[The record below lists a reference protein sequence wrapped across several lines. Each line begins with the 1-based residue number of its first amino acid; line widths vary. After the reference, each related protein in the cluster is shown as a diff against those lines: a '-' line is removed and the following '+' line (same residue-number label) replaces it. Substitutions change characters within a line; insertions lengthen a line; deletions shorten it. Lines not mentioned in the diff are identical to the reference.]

1 MLPPDYRSVLI
12 DALRPPPGA
21 IFDRAVAL
29 TFTLDLE
36 SALVVP
42 LAFGAHA
49 ARETKDPLAIM
60 EAVRGCADRVDV
72 FCQAG
77 QVKVPKSGSDLL
89 AFLEPMIHPVH
100 RPRSGL
106 LYHPKLW
113 AVRYWDPTEECYL
126 ARLLV
131 LSRNLTDD
139 RSWDVCLRLDGV
151 VRSRP
156 VGANRALFELLRHS
170 VDLAVSR
177 LPAKRREGV
186 LSLAEDLR
194 RVEWEFPDGV
204 NEIAFHAIGVP
215 GWRPPDFTGTRCL
228 VVSPFCN
235 APGLEIAADSR
246 EVAVVG
252 RQEELDRLPDATL
265 EGVDAYVLSELAG
278 LPPDEVSETGEEQG
292 LLTGLHAKLYVVEH
306 GHTARVLL
314 GSANATGAAFTG
326 NVEFLVEL
334 VGSRKQLGIETMLGD
349 GADFRS
355 ILEPYNRQS
364 AVEMDDDQRMLDN
377 LLRALAGIPLTATVE
392 PDQHDDGTR
401 RLGRLRIRL
410 TSDVP
415 APAAEEVR
423 FTAELLTR
431 RGEAAELALGVP
443 VDASFADLAVF
454 DVTPFLIITAQDDH
468 SGRATTVVHA
478 QLVGDPADRL
488 DQVLARQIDTPEKF
502 LRFLALL
509 LGLGADQTMLAAADG
524 DARSGTWVTT
534 GGPGILELL
543 MRALVDRPKQLDDLG
558 RLVDQLRST
567 DVGDAL
573 LPEGFN
579 DVWDAVAAVR
589 RDMVLEDAG

>member
-21 IFDRAVAL
+21 SFDRAVAL

-49 ARETKDPLAIM
+49 ARETQDPLAIM
-60 EAVRGCADRVDV
+60 EAVRGSAEHVDV

-77 QVKVPKSGSDLL
+77 HVTVPRTGSDLL
-89 AFLEPMIHPVH
+89 AFLEPMIHPVA
-100 RPRSGL
+100 RPRPGF

-113 AVRYWDPTEECYL
+113 AVRYWDPNEECYL

-131 LSRNLTDD
+131 LSRNLTND

-151 VRSRP
+151 VRNRP
-156 VGANRALFELLRHS
+156 IGRNRPLFELLRHS
-170 VDLAVSR
+170 VDFAVAPF
-177 LPAKRREGV
+177 PAERREGV

-194 RVEWEFPDGV
+194 RVEWELPDGAKDL
-204 NEIAFHAIGVP
+204 AFYAIGVP
-215 GWRPPDFTGTRCL
+215 GGGRPKFAGTRCL
-228 VVSPFCN
+228 VVSPFYN
-235 APGLEIAADSR
+235 EAGLEITADSH

-252 RQEELDRLPDATL
+252 RQDELDRLPSDTL

-278 LPPDEVSETGEEQG
+278 LPPDEVSETGEKQG

-334 VGSRKQLGIETMLGD
+334 VGGRKQLGIETMLGA
-349 GADFRS
+349 GAEFRS

-364 AVEMDDDQRMLDN
+364 AVEVDDDQRVLDN
-377 LLRALAGIPLTATVE
+377 LVRALAEIPLTATVE

-423 FTAELLTR
+423 VTAELLTR

-443 VDASFADLAVF
+443 VDASFAELAVF
-454 DVTPFLIITAQDDH
+454 DVTPFVIITAQDDH
-468 SGRATTVVHA
+468 GGRATTVVHA

-509 LGLGADQTMLAAADG
+509 LGLGADHSMLIPADG
-524 DARSGTWVTT
+524 DASGGTWVTT
-534 GGPGILELL
+534 GGLGILELL

-558 RLVDQLRST
+558 RLVDRLRST
-567 DVGDAL
+567 DDGDAL
-573 LPEGFN
+573 LPEGFVE
-579 DVWDAVAAVR
+579 VWDVVAAVR
-589 RDMVLEDAG
+589 RELAMEEAG